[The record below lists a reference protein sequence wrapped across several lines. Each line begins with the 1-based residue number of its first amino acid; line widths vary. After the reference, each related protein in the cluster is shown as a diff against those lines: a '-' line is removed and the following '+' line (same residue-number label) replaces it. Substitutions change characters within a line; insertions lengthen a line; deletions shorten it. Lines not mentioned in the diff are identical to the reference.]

1 MYDWNDLKIFLA
13 AARARSMLGAAGE
26 LGINQSTVT
35 RRVAALEK
43 ALEIRLFHRN
53 RDGCHLTE
61 AGQSLFVQAERVA
74 AEAETFERLV
84 AQRKREL
91 SRVIRV
97 TTYANR

>member
-1 MYDWNDLKIFLA
+1 LP
-13 AARARSMLGAAGE
+13 RSKRKLD
-26 LGINQSTVT
+26 
-35 RRVAALEK
+35 
-43 ALEIRLFHRN
+43 IRPFHRN
-53 RDGCHLTE
+53 RDGCHLSE
-61 AGQSLFVQAERVA
+61 AGQSLLAQAERVA